1 MQREMEQEINV
12 RAAEPSDAPSIV
24 EFNQRMAEE
33 TEGKRL
39 ATEILSAGV
48 AAVFADK
55 RRGFYVVAENEFKE
69 VVGCLLITFE
79 WSDWRNAL
87 FWWIQSV
94 YVRADYRGKGVY
106 RRLYERVKEMAGE
119 NEPPVCGF
127 RLYVEKE
134 NEVAQNVYEK
144 LGMEEC
150 VYLMYEEML

>member
-1 MQREMEQEINV
+1 MQREIAARINV
-12 RAAEPSDAPSIV
+12 RRAEPSDAPVIA

-39 ATEILSAGV
+39 RTEILTAGV
-48 AAVFADK
+48 AAVFGDK
-55 RRGFYVVAENEFKE
+55 NRGFYVVAENDFKE

-79 WSDWRNAL
+79 WSDWRNSW

-94 YVRADYRGKGVY
+94 YVRADFRGTGVY
-106 RRLYERVKEMAGE
+106 RSLYKRVKEMAAE
-119 NEPPVCGF
+119 NAEPVCGF

-134 NEVAQNVYEK
+134 NHLAQKVYEK

>member
-1 MQREMEQEINV
+1 MQNEIRV
-12 RAAEPSDAPSIV
+12 RHAEPSDAPIIV

-39 ATEILSAGV
+39 KTEILSAGV
-48 AAVFADK
+48 VAVFADK
-55 RRGFYVVAENEFKE
+55 QRGFYVVAETEFKE
-69 VVGCLLITFE
+69 VVGCLMVTNE

-94 YVRADYRGKGVY
+94 YVRADYRGTGVY
-106 RRLYERVKEMAGE
+106 RKLYERIKEMAAA
-119 NEPPVCGF
+119 NETPVCGI

-134 NEVAQNVYEK
+134 NEVAQKVYEK

-150 VYLMYEEML
+150 VYKMYEEML

>member
-1 MQREMEQEINV
+1 METQINI
-12 RAAEPSDAPSIV
+12 RPAEPSDMLAIV
-24 EFNQRMAEE
+24 EFNQNMAQE
-33 TEGKRL
+33 TEGKQL
-39 ATEILSAGV
+39 ASGILTAGV
-48 AAVFADK
+48 AAVFADAATK
-55 RRGFYVVAENEFKE
+55 GFYVVAENEVKE

-79 WSDWRNAL
+79 WSDWRNGW

-94 YVRADYRGKGVY
+94 YVRAEYRGQGVY
-106 RRLYERVKEMAGE
+106 RKLYDWVKSEARRK
-119 NEPPVCGF
+119 NDVRGF